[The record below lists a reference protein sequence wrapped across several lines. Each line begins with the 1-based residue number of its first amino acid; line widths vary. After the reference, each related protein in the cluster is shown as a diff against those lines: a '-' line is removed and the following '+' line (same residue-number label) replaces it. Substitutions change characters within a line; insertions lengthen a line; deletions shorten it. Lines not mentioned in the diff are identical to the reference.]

1 MTALEDVRRPDF
13 FLVASSANAPV
24 VPIELPVVAV
34 VVPAYRASTTVASVI
49 ASVPGFVRHVVVVND
64 GSADATSQVVRDVR
78 DPRVDLVEL

>member
-34 VVPAYRASTTVASVI
+34 VVPAYRAATTVADVI
-49 ASVPGFVRHVVVVND
+49 TSVPAFVRHVVVVD
-64 GSADATSQVVRDVR
+64 SAT
-78 DPRVDLVEL
+78 DLEEELRALA